1 MISSVKVKAGKDFL
15 MNARELAI
23 NVLYK
28 VEFGEGYSNVALD
41 KELNK
46 SELEAVDKALASE
59 IVYGVLTWK
68 ITIDEIIKK
77 YSSIKLKKISPW
89 ILNILR
95 IGIYQIVFLDRI
107 PESAAVNES
116 VNLAKKYGHEF
127 SAKFVNAILR
137 KIEKNEMEKLLEY
150 LWTKPQMTDE
160 ELISIAT
167 SHPIWMVQELLKQ
180 YDKKFVTEVLN
191 ANNITP
197 DITLRANTLKTS
209 RDELFKLLMLKNL
222 DCKKGMLRDS
232 IKSKK
237 MYEFGTALYTVQDEA
252 AQLACLKL
260 DPKPGERVLD
270 ACSAP
275 GGKTTYLAEL
285 MNNQGKVDAWDI
297 HPHRVKLVE
306 DAAKKLGITIISTSV
321 KDAMDYSTGL
331 NGKYDRVLLDVPC
344 SGLGVIRKKPDIKWT
359 RQIEDI
365 ESLVEIQA
373 RILDTCCEY
382 VRTGGRLVYSTCTI
396 LKQENEE
403 QVEKF
408 LLRHR
413 EFELVEKINL
423 FPNVDDTD
431 GFFIAVFDR
440 K

>member
-1 MISSVKVKAGKDFL
+1 

-46 SELEAVDKALASE
+46 YDLNSLDRGLASE

-68 ITIDEIIKK
+68 ITLDEIIKR

-95 IGIYQIVFLDRI
+95 IGIYQIVFLDKI

-116 VNLAKKYGHEF
+116 VELAKKYGHEA
-127 SAKFVNAILR
+127 SARFVNAILR
-137 KIEKNEMEKLLEY
+137 KIDKDEMDKLLEY
-150 LWTKPQMTDE
+150 VYPKTMFE
-160 ELISIAT
+160 NEFISIAT
-167 SHPIWMVQELLKQ
+167 SHPVWMVDELLEQ
-180 YDKKFVTEVLN
+180 YDKKFVTALLN

-197 DITLRANTLKTS
+197 EITLRANTLKTS
-209 RDELFKLLMLKNL
+209 RDELFKLLSLKNV
-222 DCKKGMLRDS
+222 DCRKGKLQDS
-232 IKSKK
+232 VKVRK
-237 MYEFGTALYTVQDEA
+237 MADFGGQLFSVQDEA

-285 MNNQGKVDAWDI
+285 MKNTGRIDAWDI
-297 HPHRVKLVE
+297 HPHRVRLVE
-306 DAAKKLGITIISTSV
+306 EAAQKLGISIIKATMR
-321 KDAMDYSTGL
+321 DASNYSTEY
-331 NGKYDRVLLDVPC
+331 NGRFDKILLDVPC

-359 RQIEDI
+359 RKKEDLPELI
-365 ESLVEIQA
+365 EIQA
-373 RILDTCCEY
+373 RILDTCADY
-382 VRTGGRLVYSTCTI
+382 LRTGGRMVYSTCTV

-403 QVEKF
+403 QIERF
-408 LLRHR
+408 LSRHS
-413 EFELVEKINL
+413 EFTLAEKINL
-423 FPNVDDTD
+423 FPNVDETD
-431 GFFIAVFDR
+431 GFFIAVLER